1 MSTDSAV
8 TLRATDDPTRRD
20 WVAIYCA
27 ILGAFMAM
35 MDIQITNSSLKEIQG
50 ALSATLEEGS
60 WISTS
65 YLVAEIIMIPLT
77 AWLTQLLSVRRLAVW
92 ITSGFMV
99 SSVLCSLAWNLESM
113 IVFRALQ
120 GFSGGALIPL
130 AFTLSYM
137 KVPDRLRPKT
147 MALFA
152 LTATFAP
159 SIGPTLG
166 GWLTDNFG
174 WEYIFYINLPPALLM
189 IAGLMYSLDRE
200 KPNWSLLKQTDY
212 AGIVCMA
219 IGLGCLQV
227 FLEEGYRKD
236 WLESSLI
243 VTLGCIAFIALGLF
257 VILQFS
263 REHPLI
269 NLRILGDRNF
279 GLGGLSVFFIGMA
292 IYGTVF
298 LLTLYLAQI
307 QNYNPQQIGSVML
320 WTGLPQLLVIPLVP
334 VLLRKADPR
343 WMAAAGLFL
352 VALSSYANSQLSL
365 DFGGEQLTHT
375 LLIRAIGQPLVMVTS
390 SLICMAYL
398 MPKDVGS
405 GSSLYNV
412 LRNLG
417 GAVGIAL
424 LATLIDNRTKTYF
437 DYLRE
442 AVIPGNLQVADRPNL
457 LTEKLGSETA
467 ALGKISEIT
476 HQQAQIMAFNDAFL
490 AIAIGVSISLICIL
504 LTKKLPANASSEP
517 VH

>member
-212 AGIVCMA
+212 AGIVCMG

-442 AVIPGNLQVADRPNL
+442 AVIPGNPQVAERITL

>member
-113 IVFRALQ
+113 IMFRALQ

-352 VALSSYANSQLSL
+352 VALSSYVNSQLSL

-442 AVIPGNLQVADRPNL
+442 AVIPGNPQVAERITL

>member
-437 DYLRE
+437 D
-442 AVIPGNLQVADRPNL
+442 
-457 LTEKLGSETA
+457 
-467 ALGKISEIT
+467 
-476 HQQAQIMAFNDAFL
+476 
-490 AIAIGVSISLICIL
+490 
-504 LTKKLPANASSEP
+504 
-517 VH
+517 